1 MGIFDKFKKGFQK
14 SASAFSSGLKE
25 IIVKKEIDDENLNKI
40 EEFLIQSDVGIEAAS
55 EIKKIISTKK
65 IDPNKDLT
73 AEINLILNE
82 YIVSLMKPLENS
94 SFFMK
99 KEKLNATLI
108 SGVNGVGKTT
118 SIGKISKILKTNG
131 NKVMLAA
138 SDTFRAAAIE
148 QLENWANKIEEF
160 LIQSD
165 VGVEVASEIKEII
178 SSKKIDPN
186 KDLKKE
192 INFILK
198 EYITSLMKPLEN
210 KSFFNKKEKLNATL
224 IAGVNGVGKTTSI
237 GKISKILKTNGN
249 KIMLAASDTFRA
261 AAIEQLENWANK
273 VDVQITKSSQ
283 GSDPA
288 SVAYKAIEDSIKNN
302 FDQVLIDTAG
312 RLQNKKNL
320 MEEYKKIAN
329 VTKKIDPEAPH
340 DVILILD
347 ATSGQN
353 VINQVQEF
361 NKIIPITGII
371 MTKLDGTAKGG
382 ILLALAKKYKLPI
395 IALGLGE
402 KEDDLQIFN
411 AENFADAFIQTN

>member
-14 SASAFSSGLKE
+14 SASAFSVGLKE
-25 IIVKKEIDDENLNKI
+25 IIIKKEIDDENLNKI

-55 EIKKIISTKK
+55 EIKEIISKK
-65 IDPNKDLT
+65 KVDPNKDLT
-73 AEINLILNE
+73 TEINLILKE

-94 SFFMK
+94 SFFIK
-99 KEKLNATLI
+99 KEKLNVTLI

-118 SIGKISKILKTNG
+118 SIGKIGKILKSNG
-131 NKVMLAA
+131 NKVIFAA

-148 QLENWANKIEEF
+148 QLENWAE
-160 LIQSD
+160 
-165 VGVEVASEIKEII
+165 
-178 SSKKIDPN
+178 
-186 KDLKKE
+186 
-192 INFILK
+192 
-198 EYITSLMKPLEN
+198 
-210 KSFFNKKEKLNATL
+210 
-224 IAGVNGVGKTTSI
+224 
-237 GKISKILKTNGN
+237 
-249 KIMLAASDTFRA
+249 
-261 AAIEQLENWANK
+261 K

-288 SVAYKAIEDSIKNN
+288 SVAYKAIEEALTNN
-302 FDQVLIDTAG
+302 FNQVLVDTAG

-329 VTKKIDPEAPH
+329 VIKKIEPNAPH
-340 DVILILD
+340 DVILVLD

-353 VINQVQEF
+353 VINQVEEF

-402 KEDDLQIFN
+402 KEDDLQVFK
-411 AENFADAFIQTN
+411 AEQFAEAFIQSN